1 MYKNQYQ
8 YNNIQQ
14 NKNKLLMNP
23 FVREESK
30 QDSKNESE
38 VNDSNFTQM
47 AISTLES
54 MKKANKEG

>member
-14 NKNKLLMNP
+14 NKNKLLMSP
-23 FVREESK
+23 FVKEENQ
-30 QDSKNESE
+30 QDSKNDE
-38 VNDSNFTQM
+38 SNFTQM

-54 MKKANKEG
+54 MKKASKER

>member
-14 NKNKLLMNP
+14 NKNKQLMSP
-23 FVREESK
+23 FVKEENQ
-30 QDSKNESE
+30 QDSKND
-38 VNDSNFTQM
+38 DSNFTQM

-54 MKKANKEG
+54 MKKASKER

>member
-14 NKNKLLMNP
+14 NKNKLLMSP
-23 FVREESK
+23 FVKEENQ
-30 QDSKNESE
+30 QDSKND
-38 VNDSNFTQM
+38 DSNFTAM

-54 MKKANKEG
+54 MKKANKER

>member
-14 NKNKLLMNP
+14 NKNKLLMSP
-23 FVREESK
+23 FVKEENK
-30 QDSKNESE
+30 QDSKNDE
-38 VNDSNFTQM
+38 SNFTDM

-54 MKKANKEG
+54 MKKASKER